1 MKKPFALICAAFL
14 LSCGNSFATDA
25 PHFTFPVACVLGE
38 NCIIQNYV
46 DHDPGP
52 GWRDFTCGPMSY
64 DGHDGTD
71 IRIPSLAAQ
80 RNGVG
85 VLSVADGT
93 VLRTRMD
100 LPDRPTLDEGPE
112 SDPRACGNGLVI
124 DHGNGWQSQYC
135 HMAQGSLLVR
145 AGDRVKAGQRLG
157 LIGFSGRASFPHLH
171 LTVRHDGKIIDPFA
185 PDLALDQCGASTVS
199 NLFDGVGKTTPYL
212 DRFFLNVGFADGP
225 VTSDDV
231 EEGRLDQR
239 APKRSSDALVVY
251 ARSVGLVAGDAL
263 AMTLIGADGQM
274 LVQHVF
280 DPLDRSKAQ
289 MTQFIGKKKPE
300 AGWAPG
306 TYAAVISIL
315 RQGKTLA
322 EKRIFVRI

>member
-25 PHFTFPVACVLGE
+25 PRFTFPVACVLGE
-38 NCIIQNYV
+38 SCIIQNYV
-46 DHDPGP
+46 DHDAGP

-124 DHGNGWQSQYC
+124 DHGNGLQSQYC

-171 LTVRHDGKIIDPFA
+171 LTVRQDGKIIDPFA
-185 PDLALDQCGASTVS
+185 PELAADQCGASRAGS
-199 NLFDGVGKTTPYL
+199 LFDSVGKTMPYI
-212 DRFFLNVGFADGP
+212 DRYLLNVGFVDGP
-225 VTSDDV
+225 VTSDEV
-231 EEGRLDQR
+231 EEGRLDLR
-239 APKRSSDALVVY
+239 VPKKSSDALVVY
-251 ARSVGLVAGDAL
+251 MRAVGLVAGDAL
-263 AMTLIGADGQM
+263 AMSLISPEGTTLAQK
-274 LVQHVF
+274 VF

-289 MTQFIGKKKPE
+289 VMQFIGRKKPD
-300 AGWAPG
+300 AGWSPG
-306 TYAAVISIL
+306 TYAAVVSIL
-315 RQGKTLA
+315 RQGKSLA
-322 EKRIFVRI
+322 EKRILIRI

>member
-1 MKKPFALICAAFL
+1 MKKIFVLICAAFF
-14 LSCGNSFATDA
+14 LSSDNSFAVDA

-38 NCIIQNYV
+38 TCIIQNYV
-46 DHDPGP
+46 DHDTGP
-52 GWRDFTCGPMSY
+52 GWRDFTCGAMSY

-85 VLSVADGT
+85 VLSIAEGT

-100 LPDRPTLDEGPE
+100 MPDRPNLEEGPE

-145 AGDRVKAGQRLG
+145 PGDRVKAGQRLG
-157 LIGFSGRASFPHLH
+157 LIGYSGRTAFPHLH
-171 LTVRHDGKIIDPFA
+171 LTMRKDGKIIDPFA
-185 PDLALDQCGASTVS
+185 PDLPSDQCGVSTTAT
-199 NLFDGVGKTTPYL
+199 LFDNVGKTTPYI
-212 DRFFLNVGFADGP
+212 DRFILNVGFADGP

-251 ARSVGLVAGDAL
+251 VRAVGLLEGDAV
-263 AMTLIGADGQM
+263 AMTLIGADGRM
-274 LVQHVF
+274 LAQKVF
-280 DPLDRSKAQ
+280 DRLDRPKAQ
-289 MTQFIGKKKPE
+289 VMQFIGKKRPE

-306 TYAAVISIL
+306 SYAAVISIL
-315 RQGKTLA
+315 RQGKSLA